1 MVEYFLM
8 GYAVLDFTLQ
18 IICQLPIFELHKAF
32 THIGFRKVWAYDP
45 AVQNPKDLFSYDHM
59 VYRYGTGG
67 SDIGLKL
74 QIESLSLQI
83 LNCVIISIITLQT
96 EIFKST
102 GYIKYVSQSGGS
114 MDMLVQLADLKKKSI
129 TYVFNN
135 RKIRKI
141 LSIQRKKEAIDG
153 TVQRLRDK
161 IVRWR
166 QFTRTTLVNE
176 KVDKFNMEEHR
187 VMLNEWAR

>member
-1 MVEYFLM
+1 
-8 GYAVLDFTLQ
+8 
-18 IICQLPIFELHKAF
+18 
-32 THIGFRKVWAYDP
+32 
-45 AVQNPKDLFSYDHM
+45 
-59 VYRYGTGG
+59 
-67 SDIGLKL
+67 
-74 QIESLSLQI
+74 
-83 LNCVIISIITLQT
+83 
-96 EIFKST
+96 
-102 GYIKYVSQSGGS
+102 